1 MANIN
6 SALGTCKE
14 YFSGIGHPCTE
25 YCRQNAEPRQ
35 ERASDHT
42 RKSPY
47 QYISVSIYYVTN
59 TAKAVLFCRI
69 KIALE
74 YSWSDKMRL
83 HPATNGK
90 LRSKSTVKNDSHN
103 TGDMKAHRLWVTCL
117 RCGFKIEEISHSGP
131 MRANLEELLLSTA
144 ISSSTVAVW
153 LGLTPDELPTPT
165 EIENM
170 VAQVDCDLTCKL
182 KSPDGEPMTLKRIV
196 DD

>member
-1 MANIN
+1 
-6 SALGTCKE
+6 
-14 YFSGIGHPCTE
+14 
-25 YCRQNAEPRQ
+25 
-35 ERASDHT
+35 
-42 RKSPY
+42 
-47 QYISVSIYYVTN
+47 
-59 TAKAVLFCRI
+59 
-69 KIALE
+69 
-74 YSWSDKMRL
+74 MRL

-103 TGDMKAHRLWVTCL
+103 TGDMESTSSLGNLFAMWVQNRGDFSQWTDASEFGGIVAQYSDL
-117 RCGFKIEEISHSGP
+117 
-131 MRANLEELLLSTA
+131 
-144 ISSSTVAVW
+144 SSSTVAVW